1 MAIVPDNAKV
11 IAEGH
16 LSSHFDHEMGALG
29 WEPTDTGGEKFS
41 WTTKV
46 RPPSAIL
53 DNVEARKRQTVPI
66 NLTVFGTAHHMRV
79 QQGTSFASFPSG
91 EVTLDIP
98 YEAIDGLIEA
108 LQKAKAAV
116 PEVVAENYRE
126 HDEWVRQCEELN
138 KPRGKRK

>member
-1 MAIVPDNAKV
+1 
-11 IAEGH
+11 
-16 LSSHFDHEMGALG
+16 
-29 WEPTDTGGEKFS
+29 
-41 WTTKV
+41 
-46 RPPSAIL
+46 
-53 DNVEARKRQTVPI
+53 VEARKRQTVPI